1 MTLQPIKNEEEYEA
15 MLAWV
20 DVQFELAVPFDSL
33 EGEQVQMALLLIK
46 AYEDVHHPVQ
56 ISK

>member
-56 ISK
+56 ISQ